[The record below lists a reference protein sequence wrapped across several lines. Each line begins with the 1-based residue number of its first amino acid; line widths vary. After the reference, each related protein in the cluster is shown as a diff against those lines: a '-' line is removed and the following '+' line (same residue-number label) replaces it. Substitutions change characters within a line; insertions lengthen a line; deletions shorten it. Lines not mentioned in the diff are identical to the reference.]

1 MKTIFKFHFKL
12 IVKGWN
18 FKISQVQ
25 SHSVTRKWLWI
36 PCCLASKGREKE
48 TYFETTCMF
57 TVQKLRWFCFQRFLI
72 TNCERKFAE
81 SLNVLTG
88 FILEVIGFKAKVKE
102 TEVIYSLSSSP
113 FKIIRGYTSV
123 QMFSFVIRRIRDRV
137 YNLVSRRY
145 WASILFRSS
154 ENDNQ

>member
-18 FKISQVQ
+18 LKISQVQ

-48 TYFETTCMF
+48 TY
-57 TVQKLRWFCFQRFLI
+57 LRNFLHFH
-72 TNCERKFAE
+72 C
-81 SLNVLTG
+81 L
-88 FILEVIGFKAKVKE
+88 E
-102 TEVIYSLSSSP
+102 TEVILFWKICNHKLWKKICWKFECFYRFHPRGHRSQGQGKGEVICSLSSSP

-123 QMFSFVIRRIRDRV
+123 QMFSFVTRRIRDRV

-145 WASILFRSS
+145 WASILIRSF